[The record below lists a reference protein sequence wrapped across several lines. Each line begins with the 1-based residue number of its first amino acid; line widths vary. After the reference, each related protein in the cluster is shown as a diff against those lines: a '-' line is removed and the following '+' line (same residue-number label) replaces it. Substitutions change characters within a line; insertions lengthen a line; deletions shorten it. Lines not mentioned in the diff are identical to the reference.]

1 MFNFLC
7 SYISYINNFTVIPP
21 FSIFQVSLTYLHVF
35 RKPIFHLVLTF
46 FITILWF
53 GITLNKYIVAY
64 VIRAFFLNIYI
75 VNLITD
81 PMYFKHK
88 FHTQVLFR
96 DKKKQKLF
104 FYPVLFALS
113 VFTIIY
119 LSSNVFNE
127 FIYKNPITYSR

>member
-21 FSIFQVSLTYLHVF
+21 FSLFQVSLTYLHVF

-96 DKKKQKLF
+96 DQKKNRSYFFILSFLHSLF
-104 FYPVLFALS
+104 SPS
-113 VFTIIY
+113 
-119 LSSNVFNE
+119 
-127 FIYKNPITYSR
+127 FIYQAMFSMNSFIKIL

>member
-21 FSIFQVSLTYLHVF
+21 FSLFQVSLTYLHVF
-35 RKPIFHLVLTF
+35 RKPFFHLVLTY
-46 FITILWF
+46 FITFLWF
-53 GITLNKYIVAY
+53 GITLNKCIVAY

-96 DKKKQKLF
+96 DKKKNTSYFFILSFLHCLF
-104 FYPVLFALS
+104 SPS
-113 VFTIIY
+113 
-119 LSSNVFNE
+119 
-127 FIYKNPITYSR
+127 FIYQAMFSMNSFIKIL